1 MLKSNN
7 TKLIAVLVVAVFA
20 TLMTLG
26 PSTSNFQN
34 AFAHYGV
41 DIDQCKDDKDYYED
55 NEEAC
60 DKNLRAHYDDD
71 YDGDFGSKTIDND
84 EDDDDNNGNN
94 SNGGNSASQG
104 IGQSQSSKQNSQ
116 CVSGDDTNDSCNNV
130 SVQNQDNDG
139 NNAAGQQGGNGK
151 GKGGNDADQG
161 IGQDQD
167 SDQNAQ
173 CVSGEDATV
182 SCNNISFQ
190 NQVNSGNNA
199 LAQD

>member
-7 TKLIAVLVVAVFA
+7 TKLTAVLVLAIFA

-26 PSTSNFQN
+26 PTTSNFQN

-41 DIDQCKDDKDYYED
+41 DINQCKDDKDYYED

-71 YDGDFGSKTIDND
+71 YDGDFGSKTIDEDND
-84 EDDDDNNGNN
+84 NGNNGN
-94 SNGGNSASQG
+94 GNSASQG

-116 CVSGDDTNDSCNNV
+116 CVSGGDTNDACNNV
-130 SVQNQDNDG
+130 SVQNQHNDG

-151 GKGGNDADQG
+151 KGKGGNDSDQG

-167 SDQNAQ
+167 SEQNSQ

-182 SCNNISFQ
+182 SCNNVSFQ